1 MGRWGLVQQGLEH
14 GRLLKGEPPAFL
26 FKRPVRSLFVIRH
39 FLQFKMN
46 WMSIEFT
53 VFP

>member
-26 FKRPVRSLFVIRH
+26 FKRSVQSKAYSLFAIL
-39 FLQFKMN
+39 F
-46 WMSIEFT
+46 
-53 VFP
+53 